1 MLRSAEMFST
11 AEVKAVGEVAYFRSG
26 AATCVVL
33 HILVGLLHAG
43 FIKLQGGEHVDTEP
57 LSKATV
63 SIGINDSKPDL
74 RAKFLSSRNPVGL
87 HLSAVMTPWSA
98 KLEHP
103 DIRAVLNLFVE
114 IVLVDMFTMSIYF
127 LFSHI
132 RRFNLYIFSVI
143 VFVETVHMSG

>member
-1 MLRSAEMFST
+1 MSSA
-11 AEVKAVGEVAYFRSG
+11 AEVKAVGEVADLRCG

-33 HILVGLLHAG
+33 HVVVGLLHTG
-43 FIKLQGGEHVDTEP
+43 FIELQRGEHGDTES
-57 LSKATV
+57 LSEATV

-114 IVLVDMFTMSIYF
+114 IVLVDTFAMSIYF

-132 RRFNLYIFSVI
+132 GRFFLYIFSVI